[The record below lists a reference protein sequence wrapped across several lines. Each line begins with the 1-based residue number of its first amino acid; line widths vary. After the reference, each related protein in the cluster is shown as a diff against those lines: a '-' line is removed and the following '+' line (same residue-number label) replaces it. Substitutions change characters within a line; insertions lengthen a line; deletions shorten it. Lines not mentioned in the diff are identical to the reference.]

1 MLNYQISVKDLIDFY
16 YCEGSISSTFL
27 GKSRALLGT
36 SVHKKLQDSRPDNY
50 TKELFLQDVI
60 TNATFTLKISGRA
73 DGFYN
78 PLKEELP
85 IIEEIK
91 STYQDLDYLKDNP
104 VKQHLA
110 QAKVYA
116 YLVIRDTG
124 YSEITTH
131 LTYYHLK
138 SKKQLI
144 IKNKYSSTS
153 LDIFYNKLKDKYLK
167 WLSVLTQSEMSR
179 NISLQSLEFPFE
191 LLREGQR
198 KMMVGVYKSIEK
210 SSVIRIQAPTG
221 IGKTIAVIYP
231 ALKTLATG
239 LNKKLFYLTTKGTIA
254 DVAEY
259 SCKLLI
265 DKGAN
270 FRTAFLTAKSKI
282 CFNPE
287 KNCDGNDC
295 IYAKDYYDKFDKIRY
310 EVFQHKLFT
319 KELIQELAL
328 KYELCPFELG
338 LDFSLNCDLIIGDCN
353 YFFDGKVR
361 LQRYFTDIKEDYTL
375 LCDEAHNL
383 PERVRNSYS
392 AEFNRDKI
400 VEVRKDIATAPK
412 EINNHLKNL
421 NKLLI
426 EAEKEYEYGD
436 WIISEITA
444 NILTSLNR
452 YISIMDSWLAQNPI
466 SEAKSFLLD
475 LYFYINDF
483 LRIYNNIAKN
493 FVLYI
498 QKGRRI
504 CYKVYCLDPAPII
517 GELTSQVRSVIY
529 FSATLE
535 PDDYFD
541 YLLKA
546 DNKENYVLYLESPY
560 PPENMCV
567 IYDRII
573 DTTYKNREQYYN
585 QIADKIVHTVQAYS
599 GNYIVFFPSYK
610 YLESVYDLAKE
621 QLSNYKLIKQATQLT
636 ADERNQ
642 ILAAF
647 TGDNIILFAVSG
659 GFFAEGIDLQGDLVK
674 GCILVGISLPMVNF
688 ERKLISDYYSQEG
701 KNGFDYAY
709 KFPAITKVIQAGGRL
724 IRRETDTGI
733 LVLLDKRFLYQHY
746 HKYLPLSWESSYIVQ
761 DKAEITK
768 HIEHWKKKIK
778 KEEFI

>member
-36 SVHKKLQDSRPDNY
+36 SAHKKLQDSRPDNY
-50 TKELFLQDVI
+50 TKELFLQDLI
-60 TNATFTLKISGRA
+60 TEATFTLKISGRA
-73 DGFYN
+73 DGLYT
-78 PLKEELP
+78 PLEDELP

-91 STYQDLDYLKDNP
+91 STYLDFDYLKDNP
-104 VKQHLA
+104 IKQHLA

-116 YLVIRDTG
+116 YLYLQDNDFE
-124 YSEITTH
+124 EITTN
-131 LTYYHLK
+131 LTYYNLK
-138 SKKQLI
+138 TKQQLI
-144 IKNKYSSTS
+144 ITDNNSSVSLETFYKSLLNKYIDWLKALADSELARNSSL
-153 LDIFYNKLKDKYLK
+153 LDLA
-167 WLSVLTQSEMSR
+167 
-179 NISLQSLEFPFE
+179 FPFPD
-191 LLREGQR
+191 LREGQR
-198 KMMVGVYKSIEK
+198 KLMVGVYKSIEK
-210 SSVIRIQAPTG
+210 SAVIRIQAPTG
-221 IGKTIAVIYP
+221 IGKTMAVIYP

-259 SCKLLI
+259 SCQLLI

-270 FRTAFLTAKSKI
+270 FKTAFLTAKSKI

-287 KNCDGNDC
+287 KSCDGNDC
-295 IYAKDYYDKFDKIRY
+295 IYAKNYYDKYDKIRY

-319 KELIQELAL
+319 KELIEEIAL

-361 LQRYFTDIKEDYTL
+361 LQRYFTDIREDYTL

-400 VEVRKDIATAPK
+400 VEVRKEITTAPK
-412 EINNHLKNL
+412 EIKSHLKNL

-436 WIISEITA
+436 WIISEIQSE
-444 NILTSLNR
+444 ILASLNKFLTL
-452 YISIMDSWLAQNPI
+452 MDSWLAQNPL
-466 SEAKSFLLD
+466 SDAKPFLLD

-546 DNKENYVLYLESPY
+546 NTKENYALTLDSPY

-573 DTTYKNREQYYN
+573 DTTYQYREQFYA
-585 QIADKIVHTVQAYS
+585 QIADKIAHTVQAYS

-610 YLESVYDLAKE
+610 YLESVYELTKD
-621 QLSNYKLIKQATQLT
+621 QLPNHRLIKQATQLT

-642 ILAAF
+642 ILSSF
-647 TGDNIILFAVSG
+647 TGDNIILFAVAG

-674 GCILVGISLPMVNF
+674 GCIVVGISLPMVSF

-709 KFPAITKVIQAGGRL
+709 KFPAINKVVQAAGRL

-733 LVLLDKRFLYQHY
+733 LVLLDKRFLHQHY
-746 HKYLPLSWESSYIVQ
+746 KKYLPTSWKSDYIIH
-761 DKAEITK
+761 DKADITEY
-768 HIEHWKKKIK
+768 IADWKKRIK
-778 KEEFI
+778 KSP